1 MAFFKSVFGDRE
13 KPPAGDR
20 GPMWVWFR
28 RLFLGTVI
36 EALLADGVAVDF
48 PSLSIRFE
56 DESRFQV
63 PHLDNYMRF
72 TGVVEATFSGAP
84 AAGTADRLKATLL
97 EAWPALVAVVDIPV
111 GDRLT
116 ADRNDIDV
124 TIDGNRLRVRFDLEA
139 D

>member
-1 MAFFKSVFGDRE
+1 MAFFKSVFRDRE
-13 KPPAGDR
+13 RPAAADR

-36 EALLADGVAVDF
+36 EALLEDGVAVDF
-48 PSLSIRFE
+48 QSISIRFE

-72 TGVVEATFSGAP
+72 TGVVEATLSGGAP
-84 AAGTADRLKATLL
+84 PEEAGSLQARLL

-116 ADRNDIDV
+116 PDRNHIAVEIEGD
-124 TIDGNRLRVRFDLEA
+124 RLRVRFDLEA

>member
-1 MAFFKSVFGDRE
+1 MAFFKSVFRDRE
-13 KPPAGDR
+13 KRPTEDR

-36 EALLADGVAVDF
+36 EALLEDGVAVDF

-72 TGVVEATFSGAP
+72 TGVVEATFSGTP
-84 AAGTADRLKATLL
+84 SPGTADRLKATLL

-116 ADRNDIDV
+116 ADRNDVAVVIE
-124 TIDGNRLRVRFDLEA
+124 GASLRVRFDLEA

>member
-1 MAFFKSVFGDRE
+1 MAFFKSVFRDRDQT
-13 KPPAGDR
+13 PPADR
-20 GPMWVWFR
+20 GPMWIWFR

-36 EALLADGVAVDF
+36 EALLEHGVGVEFAT
-48 PSLSIRFE
+48 LAIRFE

-63 PHLDNYMRF
+63 PHIDNYMRF
-72 TGVVEATFSGAP
+72 TGVVEATLAGDPPAGAV
-84 AAGTADRLKATLL
+84 GRLKATLL

-124 TIDGNRLRVRFDLEA
+124 QLDGGRMVVRFDLEA

>member
-1 MAFFKSVFGDRE
+1 MAFFKSVFRDRTQA
-13 KPPAGDR
+13 PAADR
-20 GPMWVWFR
+20 GAMWVWFR

-36 EALLADGVAVDF
+36 EALLADEVAVEF

-72 TGVVEATFSGAP
+72 TGVVEATLCGDPP
-84 AAGTADRLKATLL
+84 AGLADRLEAELRK
-97 EAWPALVAVVDIPV
+97 AWPALVAVVDIPV

-124 TIDGNRLRVRFDLEA
+124 RIEGGHLRVRFDLEA